1 MKVFKKIMA
10 ILAVL
15 VIIALYAA
23 VFLCAIFIKKVGN
36 EVFLASIVVAVSIPL
51 LVYLVFWLY
60 RLFRPKP
67 SVEEESWEVKTKKGF
82 QEAAAFNNPTQLKSF
97 AGKTLSCKEIA
108 QESKE
113 EDDEA

>member
-23 VFLCAIFIKKVGN
+23 VIFCAIFIKQVGN
-36 EVFLASIVVAVSIPL
+36 EVFLAFIVAAVSVPL
-51 LVYLVFWLY
+51 LAYLVFWLY

-67 SVEEESWEVKTKKGF
+67 STEEESWEVKTKKGF
-82 QEAAAFNNPTQLKSF
+82 QEAAVFNRGEKLSDLTKNAPQKSHSD
-97 AGKTLSCKEIA
+97 GL
-108 QESKE
+108 E
-113 EDDEA
+113 EDGEA